1 MEKLESLI
9 HEWAWDTN
17 VVNSSCCSSG
27 VMFSDE
33 NSNVVITSSEKTVL
47 KGDKPFEKGRHHFWS
62 IYITG
67 LRDYKIITFG
77 IESSKGHFSGFYLVY
92 FWDLSDETYC
102 IEIVSTN
109 HKYSNRLPFDTSLIG
124 IHLGIHFDTWTGILR
139 FLYNRRPLDIMFR
152 NLNNDTFYPVIEH
165 LNNIIR
171 CYIRAPRETPTNIKL
186 TYSVSM
192 PVSLQSACLKVLTP
206 SQKQILRKK
215 FPGLRH
221 LCQYATLL
229 QKSHQ

>member
-77 IESSKGHFSGFYLVY
+77 IESSKGHFS
-92 FWDLSDETYC
+92 
-102 IEIVSTN
+102 
-109 HKYSNRLPFDTSLIG
+109 G